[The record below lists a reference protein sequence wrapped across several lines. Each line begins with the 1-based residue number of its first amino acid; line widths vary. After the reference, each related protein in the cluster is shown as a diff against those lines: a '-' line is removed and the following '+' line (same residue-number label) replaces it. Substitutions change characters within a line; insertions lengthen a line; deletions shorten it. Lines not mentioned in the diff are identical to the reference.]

1 MYVCMCACVYCTYHT
16 RTHNNARS
24 LSLPLSLSLVLSLSL
39 PLSLFLSLSH
49 KYTHTPQAV
58 RLDPQ
63 NASALFNRG
72 SALDS
77 LGIFVYACVRARAH
91 THTHHLLVPISI
103 SIRLHFIQTDQ
114 TCSTLQD
121 NSTTPSPT
129 SPRRWS
135 STWQARARSRENP
148 DSTSTHSGAEIS
160 GPRQITGRPVDSVK
174 VGDYRGCHDQGR
186 LLSWTGIEKCRHHQR
201 IVKVGDYRGD
211 EG

>member
-1 MYVCMCACVYCTYHT
+1 MCVCVRVCIVHAI
-16 RTHNNARS
+16 RTHTITRA
-24 LSLPLSLSLVLSLSL
+24 
-39 PLSLFLSLSH
+39 LSLFLSLSLSFSLSLSLSLINTQKH
-49 KYTHTPQAV
+49 THTPQAV

-77 LGIFVYACVRARAH
+77 LGIFVHACVRARAR
-91 THTHHLLVPISI
+91 THTYHLLVPISI
-103 SIRLHFIQTDQ
+103 SIRLCFIQTDQ
-114 TCSTLQD
+114 ACATLQD

-174 VGDYRGCHDQGR
+174 VGDYRGCHD
-186 LLSWTGIEKCRHHQR
+186 
-201 IVKVGDYRGD
+201 
-211 EG
+211 

>member
-1 MYVCMCACVYCTYHT
+1 MCVCVLYIPYAHT
-16 RTHNNARS
+16 HTITHA
-24 LSLPLSLSLVLSLSL
+24 LSLFLSLSLVLSLSL
-39 PLSLFLSLSH
+39 PPSLSLSLIDTH
-49 KYTHTPQAV
+49 THTPQAV

-77 LGIFVYACVRARAH
+77 LGIFVHACVRARAH
-91 THTHHLLVPISI
+91 THTYHLLVPIPI
-103 SIRLHFIQTDQ
+103 SIRLCFIQTDQ
-114 TCSTLQD
+114 ACATLQD

-174 VGDYRGCHDQGR
+174 VGDYRGCHD
-186 LLSWTGIEKCRHHQR
+186 
-201 IVKVGDYRGD
+201 
-211 EG
+211 